1 MTNGNIINK
10 DILEL
15 ENDYFDET
23 KITYSIKEIYLK
35 RIYML
40 KRKYIND
47 SNNYELLTHLEKYV
61 KFYK

>member
-23 KITYSIKEIYLK
+23 KITYSIKERYLK
-35 RIYML
+35 RIYTL

>member
-35 RIYML
+35 RIYTL